1 LLTWAI
7 SNFSYSI
14 RAAAASARIPKELV
28 AWLTSAAP
36 VYATNVDDVVLVTAP
51 VPEAVVHSV
60 VFREMDVTVLVATV
74 DVTLD
79 AVVEGPVVVLE
90 PFVLV
95 LELFVVELEEVGVEL
110 EEVEVELKKV
120 EVELDE
126 VVTSVQLLEAKAATP
141 SANAASKGAANAA
154 ARDWASAGT
163 RATMALMRAWEAVCI
178 PVTWKLISSHSP
190 VLSNADFF
198 AIRSLTSEVPRACKA
213 STGASK
219 VIALLRVRLPLPV
232 TVFVPLSMVAC
243 RVEESLSI
251 VDESLAKALTAESSV
266 DIPEPT
272 ASRTLVMVGTSRST
286 SVGSRLTRIGSAAIP
301 RAKVTNGKAVMNLIL
316 MR

>member
-1 LLTWAI
+1 
-7 SNFSYSI
+7 
-14 RAAAASARIPKELV
+14 V

-60 VFREMDVTVLVATV
+60 VFRKMDVAVVVATV

-110 EEVEVELKKV
+110 EEVGVKLEEVGVELEEVEVELKKV

-141 SANAASKGAANAA
+141 SASAASKGAANAA